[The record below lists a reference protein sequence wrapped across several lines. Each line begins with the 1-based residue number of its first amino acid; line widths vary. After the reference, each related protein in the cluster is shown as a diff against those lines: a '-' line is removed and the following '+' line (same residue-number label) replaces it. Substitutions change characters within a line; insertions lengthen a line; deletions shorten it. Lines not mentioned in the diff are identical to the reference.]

1 MATDVQNSTAA
12 PVADP
17 WKDAVFELIPRQG
30 MWSEEEYLVL
40 TGHSN
45 RLVEFTDGFLEIL
58 PMPTEKHQSILFFL
72 CVAFHNF
79 IEPRGGKVSFAGL
92 RLRIRDGKLREPD
105 ILLVRSTADPRRNNK
120 IWDGADL
127 VLEVISDDNPER
139 DVKDKRGEYAEARI
153 PEYWIVNPLNE
164 TITVLRLMG
173 TAYEEAGNYR
183 RGQSA
188 TSVLLPE
195 FSVDVAATFDAD

>member
-1 MATDVQNSTAA
+1 MATEVRNATETPA
-12 PVADP
+12 ADP
-17 WKDAVFELIPRQG
+17 WKNAVMELIPPQG
-30 MWSEEEYLVL
+30 AWTEDAYLVL
-40 TGHSN
+40 TAHSN

-105 ILLVRSTADPRRNNK
+105 ILLVRSIADPRRNNK

-127 VLEVISDDNPER
+127 VLEVVSEDNPER
-139 DVKDKRGEYAEARI
+139 DVKDKRGDYAEARI
-153 PEYWIVNPLNE
+153 PEYWIVNPMDE
-164 TITVLRLMG
+164 TITVLRLAG
-173 TAYEEAGNYR
+173 SAYEEFGVYR

-188 TSVLLPE
+188 VSNLLPE
-195 FSVDVAATFDAD
+195 FSVDVSATFDAE